1 MAASPWHET
10 CVLTVTTEGFA
21 PGTFVTLASFLQHHP
36 GFDGDIVV
44 VAEDLSERSREV
56 LSALS
61 PRLRFEAPSAALADR
76 AARLCEAHPVLRRQ
90 RTSFYTLEAF
100 RLGGYRK
107 LLALDG
113 DLLFQANVA
122 ALLDSPGELICCPD
136 QFALRGL
143 SRDATTYLPVDDRAP
158 VVGTVGNTFN
168 AGVLLI
174 DGSLLRR
181 SVYDDLVAMVAPS
194 TWRGVKAVNTDQ
206 LVLNRYFAGRQTLAS
221 AAYNYLVT
229 DAAAIR
235 AREGVGIDA
244 ARVLH
249 FKLPI
254 KPWTPEAMLDWARPR
269 PAYLLPS
276 GYKRWYR
283 AFLSGLAATNLRQR
297 AGRRQRTP
305 ATPAA
310 AGQAG
315 RPVSAPRRPRER
327 PVGDGVCLATAC
339 SEGLVPGTLTM
350 LDSFLARHPAF
361 AGDIVVI
368 DDDLTDASRAA
379 LAAVGDV
386 RFERVSAAL
395 RARLRQ
401 LGTAVPRLAGRLAN
415 FHPIEAYR
423 LRTPAGATYRKVLS
437 CDADLL
443 FRGPIDELFETEDA
457 LIACPDSPTLRG
469 LARDAKTYGT
479 VSAPSAANQ
488 PEQSAVLANTFNC
501 GLLLVDGRELA
512 ALYDHLLA
520 ALRADTWAG
529 TEVAL
534 TDSLPLNRY
543 FAGRARLASSTYNYL
558 IPNAPQIRA
567 REGIELA
574 DAKVLHY
581 RAAEKPWQPG
591 RMLHWA
597 GARTDAMLPG
607 YQLWYDAYVDCLARL
622 HMRGRLVQR
631 KNEPPRTG
639 PKTFQPLG
647 PRRPAP
653 ADDL

>member
-1 MAASPWHET
+1 M
-10 CVLTVTTEGFA
+10 VTTDGFA
-21 PGTFVTLASFLQHHP
+21 PGTFVTLASFLRHHP

-90 RTSFYTLEAF
+90 RASFYTLEAF

-122 ALLDSPGELICCPD
+122 ALLDSPGELVCCPD

-143 SRDATTYLPVDDRAP
+143 RRDAATFLPVHDRDRPVHDRAP

-269 PAYLLPS
+269 PAYLLPP

-283 AFLSGLAATNLRQR
+283 AFLSGLAAANLRQR
-297 AGRRQRTP
+297 AGRRQRAP
-305 ATPAA
+305 AITAV

-315 RPVSAPRRPRER
+315 RPDSAPRRPRER
-327 PVGDGVCLATAC
+327 PVGEGVCLATAC

-350 LDSFLARHPAF
+350 LDSFLAHHPAF

-379 LAAVGDV
+379 LAAVGNV

-395 RARLRQ
+395 RARLQQ
-401 LGTAVPRLAGRLAN
+401 LGAAVPRLAGRLAN

-423 LRTPAGATYRKVLS
+423 LRTPMGAAYRKVLS

-443 FRGPIDELFETEDA
+443 FRRAIDELFETEGP

-543 FAGRARLASSTYNYL
+543 FAGRARLESSTYNYL

-581 RAAEKPWQPG
+581 RAAQKPWQPE

-597 GARTDAMLPG
+597 GAKAEAMPPG
-607 YQLWYDAYVDCLARL
+607 YQLWYEAYVDCLARL
-622 HMRGRLVQR
+622 SMRGRR
-631 KNEPPRTG
+631 GAR
-639 PKTFQPLG
+639 
-647 PRRPAP
+647 RRPAERTR
-653 ADDL
+653 AALG

>member
-1 MAASPWHET
+1 MAASPWQRT
-10 CVLTVTTEGFA
+10 CVLTVATESFA
-21 PGTFVTLASFLQHHP
+21 PGAFVTLASFLRHHP
-36 GFDGDIVV
+36 DFDGDIVV
-44 VAEDLSERSREV
+44 VAEDLSERAREV
-56 LSALS
+56 LRALS

-113 DLLFQANVA
+113 DLLFQATVA
-122 ALLDSPGELICCPD
+122 ALLDSPGELVCCPD

-143 SRDATTYLPVDDRAP
+143 RRDATTYLPVDDSAP
-158 VVGTVGNTFN
+158 KAGTVGDTFN

-181 SVYDDLVAMVAPS
+181 PVYDDLVAMVAPS

-221 AAYNYLVT
+221 ATYNYLVT
-229 DAAAIR
+229 NAAAIR
-235 AREGVGIDA
+235 AREGIGIDA

-254 KPWTPEAMLDWARPR
+254 KPWNPVAMLDWALPR
-269 PAYLLPS
+269 AAYPLPA

-283 AFLSGLAATNLRQR
+283 AFLSGLAAANLRQR
-297 AGRRQRTP
+297 AGRGQRAP
-305 ATPAA
+305 ATPTV

-315 RPVSAPRRPRER
+315 RPVPAVRRPRER
-327 PVGDGVCLATAC
+327 PVGQGVCLATAC

-350 LDSFLARHPAF
+350 LDSFLAHHSGF

-379 LAAVGDV
+379 LDAVGRV
-386 RFERVSAAL
+386 RFEPVSAAL
-395 RARLRQ
+395 RARLQQ
-401 LGTAVPRLAGRLAN
+401 LGAAVPRLAGRLAN

-423 LRTPAGATYRKVLS
+423 LRTPAGAAYRKVLS

-443 FRGPIDELFETEDA
+443 FRGAIDELFEPEDA

-479 VSAPSAANQ
+479 VSVPSAANQ
-488 PEQSAVLANTFNC
+488 EQSAVLANTFNC
-501 GLLLVDGRELA
+501 GLLVVDGRELA

-543 FAGRARLASSTYNYL
+543 FAGRARLVSPAYNYL
-558 IPNAPQIRA
+558 ISHAPLIRA
-567 REGIELA
+567 RQGLELA

-581 RAAEKPWQPG
+581 RAAEKPWQPE
-591 RMLHWA
+591 RMLRWA
-597 GARTDAMLPG
+597 GAKDAIPPG

-622 HMRGRLVQR
+622 SMRGRGGAR
-631 KNEPPRTG
+631 
-639 PKTFQPLG
+639 
-647 PRRPAP
+647 RRPAERTRT
-653 ADDL
+653 AAG

>member
-1 MAASPWHET
+1 MAASPWQRT
-10 CVLTVTTEGFA
+10 CVLTVATESFA
-21 PGTFVTLASFLQHHP
+21 PGAFVTLASFLRHHP
-36 GFDGDIVV
+36 DFDGDIVV

-61 PRLRFEAPSAALADR
+61 PRLRLEAPSAALADR

-100 RLGGYRK
+100 RQGGYRK

-113 DLLFQANVA
+113 DLLFQATVA
-122 ALLDSPGELICCPD
+122 ALLDSPGELVCCPD

-143 SRDATTYLPVDDRAP
+143 RRDATTYLPVDDRAP
-158 VVGTVGNTFN
+158 KAGTVGDTFN

-181 SVYDDLVAMVAPS
+181 PVYDDLVAMVAPS

-221 AAYNYLVT
+221 AAYNYIVT
-229 DAAAIR
+229 SAAAIR
-235 AREGVGIDA
+235 AREGIGIDA

-254 KPWTPEAMLDWARPR
+254 KPWNPAAMLGWAQPR
-269 PAYLLPS
+269 AAYPLPA

-283 AFLSGLAATNLRQR
+283 AFLSGLAAANLRQR
-297 AGRRQRTP
+297 TGGRQRVP
-305 ATPAA
+305 ATPAV

-315 RPVSAPRRPRER
+315 RPDHAPRRPRER
-327 PVGDGVCLATAC
+327 PVGEGVCLATAC

-350 LDSFLARHPAF
+350 LDSFLAHHSGF

-379 LAAVGDV
+379 LDAVGRV
-386 RFERVSAAL
+386 RFEPVSAAL
-395 RARLRQ
+395 RARLQQ

-423 LRTPAGATYRKVLS
+423 LRTPAGAAYRKVLS

-479 VSAPSAANQ
+479 VSAPSTANQ

-501 GLLLVDGRELA
+501 GLLVVDGRELA

-520 ALRADTWAG
+520 AFRADTWAG

-543 FAGRARLASSTYNYL
+543 FAGRARLVSPAYNYL
-558 IPNAPQIRA
+558 ISHAPLIRA
-567 REGIELA
+567 RQGLELA

-581 RAAEKPWQPG
+581 RAAEKPWQPE
-591 RMLHWA
+591 RMLRWT
-597 GARTDAMLPG
+597 GAKDAMPPG

-622 HMRGRLVQR
+622 SMRGRGGTR
-631 KNEPPRTG
+631 
-639 PKTFQPLG
+639 
-647 PRRPAP
+647 RRPAER
-653 ADDL
+653 ARAASG

>member
-1 MAASPWHET
+1 MAASPWQRT
-10 CVLTVTTEGFA
+10 CVLTVATESFA
-21 PGTFVTLASFLQHHP
+21 PGAFVTLASFLRHHP
-36 GFDGDIVV
+36 DFDGDIVV

-76 AARLCEAHPVLRRQ
+76 AARLCEAHPALRRQ

-113 DLLFQANVA
+113 DLLFQATVA
-122 ALLDSPGELICCPD
+122 ALLDSPGELVCCPD

-143 SRDATTYLPVDDRAP
+143 RRDTTTYLPVDDRDLP
-158 VVGTVGNTFN
+158 VDDRTPKAGTVGDTFN

-174 DGSLLRR
+174 DGSLLQRP
-181 SVYDDLVAMVAPS
+181 VYDDLVTMVAPS

-229 DAAAIR
+229 NAAAIR
-235 AREGVGIDA
+235 AREGIGIDA

-254 KPWTPEAMLDWARPR
+254 KPWNPAAMLGWARPK
-269 PAYLLPS
+269 PAYPLPA

-283 AFLSGLAATNLRQR
+283 AFLSGLAAANLRQR
-297 AGRRQRTP
+297 AGGRQRVP
-305 ATPAA
+305 ATAG
-310 AGQAG
+310 GQAG
-315 RPVSAPRRPRER
+315 RPDPAPDRPRER
-327 PVGDGVCLATAC
+327 PVGEGVCLATAC

-350 LDSFLARHPAF
+350 LDSFLAHHPAF

-379 LAAVGDV
+379 LDAVGGV
-386 RFERVSAAL
+386 RFEPVSAAL
-395 RARLRQ
+395 RARLQQ
-401 LGTAVPRLAGRLAN
+401 LGAAVPRLAGRLAN

-423 LRTPAGATYRKVLS
+423 LRTPAGAAYRKVLS

-443 FRGPIDELFETEDA
+443 FRGAIDELFETEDA

-479 VSAPSAANQ
+479 VSVPSAANQ
-488 PEQSAVLANTFNC
+488 EQSAVLANTFNC
-501 GLLLVDGRELA
+501 GLLVVDGRELP

-543 FAGRARLASSTYNYL
+543 FAGRARLEISTYNYL

-581 RAAEKPWQPG
+581 RAAQKPWQPE

-597 GARTDAMLPG
+597 GAKPDAMPPG

-622 HMRGRLVQR
+622 QMRG
-631 KNEPPRTG
+631 
-639 PKTFQPLG
+639 LG
-647 PRRPAP
+647 GARRRPAER
-653 ADDL
+653 A

>member
-1 MAASPWHET
+1 MAASPWHRT
-10 CVLTVTTEGFA
+10 CVLTVATESFA
-21 PGTFVTLASFLQHHP
+21 PGAFVTLASFLQHHP
-36 GFDGDIVV
+36 NFDGDIVV
-44 VAEDLSERSREV
+44 MAEDLSERSREV

-61 PRLRFEAPSAALADR
+61 PRLRFEAPSAGLAGR

-90 RTSFYTLEAF
+90 RASFYTLEAF

-122 ALLDSPGELICCPD
+122 ALLDSPGELVCCPD
-136 QFALRGL
+136 QFALRGI
-143 SRDATTYLPVDDRAP
+143 RREATTYLPVDDRAP
-158 VVGTVGNTFN
+158 KAGTVGNTFN

-235 AREGVGIDA
+235 AREGVGIAA

-269 PAYLLPS
+269 PAYLLPP

-350 LDSFLARHPAF
+350 LDSFLAHHPAF
-361 AGDIVVI
+361 AGNIVVI

-379 LAAVGDV
+379 LAAVGNV
-386 RFERVSAAL
+386 RFEPVSAAL
-395 RARLRQ
+395 RARLQQ
-401 LGTAVPRLAGRLAN
+401 LGDAVPRLRNRLAN

-423 LRTPAGATYRKVLS
+423 LRGYRKVLS

-488 PEQSAVLANTFNC
+488 REQSAVLANTFNC

-543 FAGRARLASSTYNYL
+543 FAGRARLVSPAYNYL
-558 IPNAPQIRA
+558 ISHAPLIRA
-567 REGIELA
+567 RQGLELA
-574 DAKVLHY
+574 SAKVLHY
-581 RAAEKPWQPG
+581 RAAEKPWQPE
-591 RMLHWA
+591 RMLRWA
-597 GARTDAMLPG
+597 GAKADAMPPG

-622 HMRGRLVQR
+622 SMRG
-631 KNEPPRTG
+631 
-639 PKTFQPLG
+639 LG
-647 PRRPAP
+647 GARRRPAERTRV
-653 ADDL
+653 ASG